1 MPMKN
6 LHQKPIKYF
15 PSILDKTI
23 LMKKTLLIVIFLV
36 AGITIINAQFYS
48 NLNFSLNDSLLVVKN
63 TEDNSVKLRVLG
75 NIGSRY
81 IWSQGDTAIKYF
93 KLAGE
98 IAILSKDELSLFK
111 VYGAISTTYSFT
123 LGNYPLGLHFATEQL
138 KLGKKINL
146 HDSLMRNAYYSLTFS
161 YAHLENKDLAFKYLD
176 LTWPISR
183 RNITTFRH
191 NLSNLAKAYYI
202 LGKYDSAYFYN
213 NLVLDVLKKRVYVKR
228 NSGPF
233 VVEGDIYR
241 ALKKYD
247 SAIINYKLSIPLAL
261 ISSLYK
267 DYLEASSGLTSA
279 YAALNQIDS
288 AIYYGSQV
296 VTYSKKF
303 TFTEGLLNA
312 YKVLYQMYK
321 VKNKQDSAF
330 KYLELSQQ
338 LSEQLYNSSKIN
350 EAQNIAL
357 GEETKAKELAEQ
369 KAEQQKQLIATIIAL
384 LMIAIGIYVNGK
396 RRQKNKIKKIED
408 DRKNNELAAAR
419 DLQIS
424 MLPKQLP
431 QRADLD
437 IATFMRS
444 STEVGGDYYDFFSQP
459 DGLLFTVC
467 GDATGHGVA
476 SGMMVSVTK
485 AGLNGIS
492 AVKPNKILKRLNAV
506 VKRIDL
512 GILRMS
518 LNVVEFGT
526 DEIALSSA
534 AMPPIYLY
542 TAKDGQ
548 VEEFMNNGL
557 PLGGLRDEDFVLESR
572 KFESGDVLV
581 QLSDGLPEAPNAA
594 GELYDYDRL
603 KNLIQSSC
611 HLSAQAIIDILIKSV
626 DEWMQGQP
634 NPDDITLVV
643 TKKK

>member
-1 MPMKN
+1 
-6 LHQKPIKYF
+6 
-15 PSILDKTI
+15 
-23 LMKKTLLIVIFLV
+23 
-36 AGITIINAQFYS
+36 
-48 NLNFSLNDSLLVVKN
+48 
-63 TEDNSVKLRVLG
+63 
-75 NIGSRY
+75 
-81 IWSQGDTAIKYF
+81 
-93 KLAGE
+93 
-98 IAILSKDELSLFK
+98 
-111 VYGAISTTYSFT
+111 
-123 LGNYPLGLHFATEQL
+123 
-138 KLGKKINL
+138 
-146 HDSLMRNAYYSLTFS
+146 
-161 YAHLENKDLAFKYLD
+161 
-176 LTWPISR
+176 
-183 RNITTFRH
+183 
-191 NLSNLAKAYYI
+191 
-202 LGKYDSAYFYN
+202 
-213 NLVLDVLKKRVYVKR
+213 
-228 NSGPF
+228 
-233 VVEGDIYR
+233 
-241 ALKKYD
+241 
-247 SAIINYKLSIPLAL
+247 
-261 ISSLYK
+261 
-267 DYLEASSGLTSA
+267 
-279 YAALNQIDS
+279 
-288 AIYYGSQV
+288 
-296 VTYSKKF
+296 
-303 TFTEGLLNA
+303 
-312 YKVLYQMYK
+312 
-321 VKNKQDSAF
+321 
-330 KYLELSQQ
+330 
-338 LSEQLYNSSKIN
+338 
-350 EAQNIAL
+350 
-357 GEETKAKELAEQ
+357 
-369 KAEQQKQLIATIIAL
+369 
-384 LMIAIGIYVNGK
+384 MIAIGIYVNGK
-396 RRQKNKIKKIED
+396 RRQKNKIRKIEE

-431 QRADLD
+431 YRADLD
-437 IATFMRS
+437 IATFIRS
-444 STEVGGDYYDFFSQP
+444 STEVGGDYYDFFAQP

-611 HLSAQAIIDILIKSV
+611 HLSAQAIIDILVKSV
-626 DEWMQGQP
+626 DEWMQGQS